1 MSYRNPD
8 LEYETLVGQIAI
20 RCHSALGRDLA
31 LELHPMTE
39 LSAIVSSQ
47 KLISEIQEVLSR
59 GFDFRFEE
67 LGDLNP
73 LFENS
78 RNSIFGFEEFSAVYA
93 NNRISDSVLEA
104 NEPIKAFPG
113 LANLLRGLTPFPE
126 LNKRFCEI
134 FDPEGEVLDTASPEL
149 NAIRR
154 KTHSLRGRIQKT
166 MQSLLSDTGLERY
179 LQDKFVTQR
188 EDRYVLPIKESAVP
202 FVNGIVQGHSGSKAT
217 VFVEPAQVIPLNNE
231 LQMVKQEEK
240 QEIYRIF
247 TDYTSKIKAVRKQI
261 LKNQKL
267 LATLDFRFACGRL
280 GNTLNAKRP
289 KLVSEPRVKLYSA
302 RHPLLILRLG
312 DTRKVIPFDLELGD
326 KAKLIILSGPNTGG
340 KTVLMKAVGL
350 ITMMALSGLPVPLD
364 ENSEI
369 GMFEQV
375 FADIGDD
382 QSIEN
387 ALSTFSS
394 HLDKIGKM
402 LDRANPSSL
411 VLIDEVGAAT
421 DPQQGSALAQAFLE
435 RFAELGCP
443 GIVTTHYT
451 ALKIFAEQHPYCQN
465 ASMQFDLKSLH
476 PTYKFI
482 PGFPGDS
489 FAIEVASS
497 LGIDPALIE
506 RAKELSGSQNLQF
519 TELLKKMQNEKKKL
533 SVASYQFE
541 LKTRNL
547 EARIKELENKDTAW
561 QEELKKRRA
570 QYLKELQKEL
580 VSQQKLYAAELTELK
595 SLERTERKAVSERK
609 LHEIAVKNE
618 EINQELAES
627 SSEGLKPLSNPK
639 PGDRVWLANFEAE
652 AMIVSLQG
660 ESALVDMNGIS
671 FKSPISSLYHP
682 MNVET
687 PAKKEVL
694 IRSHASP
701 KAKFELKLLGLTF
714 DEAMPL
720 IDDFLD
726 NAALAGLHNLR
737 IVHGKG
743 TGALRSKVRDYLRR
757 KKGVLGI
764 DTPAMSEGGS
774 GVTVVKI

>member
-8 LEYETLVGQIAI
+8 LEYEVLIGQVAN
-20 RCHSALGRDLA
+20 RCHSALGRELA
-31 LELHPMTE
+31 SGLHPFSE

-59 GFDFRFEE
+59 GYDFRFEE
-67 LGDLNP
+67 LGDLQP
-73 LFENS
+73 LFEDS
-78 RNSIFGFEEFSAVYA
+78 RNSIFGFEEFAAVYA
-93 NNRISDSVLEA
+93 NNRISDSVLETS
-104 NEPIKAFPG
+104 ELVKAFPG

-126 LNKRFCEI
+126 LNKRFTEI

-166 MQSLLSDTGLERY
+166 MQSLLSDSSLERY

-188 EDRYVLPIKESAVP
+188 EDRYVLPIKDSAVP
-202 FVNGIVQGHSGSKAT
+202 FVNGIVQSHSGSKAT

-247 TDYTSKIKAVRKQI
+247 ADYTSKIKAVRKQI
-261 LKNQKL
+261 LKNQQL
-267 LATLDFRFACGRL
+267 LAILDFRFACGRL
-280 GNTLNAKRP
+280 CNALSANRP
-289 KLVSEPRVKLYSA
+289 QMLPGPQLKLYSA

-312 DTRKVIPFDLELGD
+312 EIRKVIPFDLELGEE
-326 KAKLIILSGPNTGG
+326 KKLIILSGPNTGG

-350 ITMMALSGLPVPLD
+350 ITLLALSGLPVPLD
-364 ENSEI
+364 ESSEI

-394 HLDKIGKM
+394 HLDKIGRM
-402 LDRANPSSL
+402 LSKANPNSL
-411 VLIDEVGAAT
+411 VLIDEIGAAT

-451 ALKIFAEQHPYCQN
+451 ALKIFAEQHSSCLN

-497 LGIDPALIE
+497 LGIDPVLIE

-519 TELLKKMQNEKKKL
+519 TELLKKMQDEKKKL

-547 EARIKELENKDTAW
+547 EARIKELENKDAVW

-570 QYLKELQKEL
+570 QHLKELQKEL

-609 LHEIAVKNE
+609 LHEIAIKNE
-618 EINQELAES
+618 EINRELAES
-627 SSEGLKPLSNPK
+627 SSEGLKPLSLPQ
-639 PGDRVWLANFEAE
+639 PGDRVWLVNFEAE
-652 AMIVSLQG
+652 AVIVSLQG
-660 ESALVDMNGIS
+660 ETALVDMNGIS
-671 FKSPISSLYHP
+671 FKTPVSSLYHSKSA
-682 MNVET
+682 ES
-687 PAKKEVL
+687 PAKKEILV
-694 IRSHASP
+694 RSHASP
-701 KAKFELKLLGLTF
+701 KAQFELKLLGLTF

-720 IDDFLD
+720 IDEFLD

-757 KKGVLGI
+757 KKGVVSI
-764 DTPAMSEGGS
+764 DTPGMREGGS